1 MYVPEDCVGGNS
13 ELSAYIREGNSDQ
26 LVISPTSSKKEKIS
40 GNYAMPYQN
49 VLLKSKDVSL
59 EYSYNLL
66 TGQEKICVCVCV
78 CVCVTPSL
86 PGKYIHRV
94 GRRG

>member
-1 MYVPEDCVGGNS
+1 MYVPEDCVGENS
-13 ELSAYIREGNSDQ
+13 ELNAYIREGNSDQ
-26 LVISPTSSKKEKIS
+26 LVISPKSSQKEKIS

-59 EYSYNLL
+59 ELPYNLL
-66 TGQEKICVCVCV
+66 TGQEKKIYIYM